1 MEVGLSGDMRPKH
14 IEHAGYLDACRVKNR
29 PWPMLPTAALGP
41 RLRKHR
47 PNPPKKILWGPTIP
61 APSQPILLAP
71 SLTPRRRRCRV
82 PHFAVHR
89 SLQGRYSPITRASRI
104 AWAGHASLLPSGSG
118 SHPLSSK
125 AHITSR
131 RLRRFLR
138 GLGYC
143 CLLELVGS
151 LARWSFS
158 VEFIASC
165 M

>member
-1 MEVGLSGDMRPKH
+1 MTWGPSTLSML
-14 IEHAGYLDACRVKNR
+14 ATNR
-29 PWPMLPTAALGP
+29 PSPMLPTAVLGP
-41 RLRKHR
+41 HLRKHC
-47 PNPPKKILWGPTIP
+47 PDPPKKILWGPTIP
-61 APSQPILLAP
+61 APSQPILLSP
-71 SLTPRRRRCRV
+71 SSTPCRRRCRV

-89 SLQGRYSPITRASRI
+89 SPQGRYSPVTRASGT

-118 SHPLSSK
+118 SHPLSNK
-125 AHITSR
+125 ARSTSR

-151 LARWSFS
+151 LAPWSFS